1 MKLSRES
8 ITVILFLLILTV
20 CTAALTNT
28 QRVSRKMTRITK
40 EAVFLT
46 DGGTPDVQS
55 LEKLDEII
63 DELSRSWDRYEPIV
77 STYSRHDELE
87 RVSSA
92 VRRLRPLYDSGRFG
106 ELYLTLHETGDA
118 LDHLRKTELPTIA
131 NIL

>member
-1 MKLSRES
+1 MKMNRER
-8 ITVILFLLILTV
+8 ITVILFLLLMTF

-28 QRVSRKMTRITK
+28 VRVSRRMSRITN
-40 EAVFLT
+40 EAISMT
-46 DGGTPDVQS
+46 DGGSPDLIG
-55 LEKLDEII
+55 LEGLESKIEEISSCWG
-63 DELSRSWDRYEPIV
+63 EYEPVV

-92 VRRLRPLYDSGRFG
+92 VRRLRPLYDSGKFD
-106 ELYLTLHETGDA
+106 ELYLTLHETDDA